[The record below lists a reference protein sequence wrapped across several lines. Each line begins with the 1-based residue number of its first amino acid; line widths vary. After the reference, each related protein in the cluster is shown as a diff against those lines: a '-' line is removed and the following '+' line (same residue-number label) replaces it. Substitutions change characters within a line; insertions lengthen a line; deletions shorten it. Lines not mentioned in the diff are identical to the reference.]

1 MAKITIEGFDEYLAQ
16 LRALEADA
24 EKICKAVV
32 YPGAAILA
40 DALRAETDALKT
52 ISDTKAR
59 NNFQHGLPNDH
70 LSDSQKAGLQA
81 GFGITPIR
89 RGNGGM
95 IQCSVGF
102 SGYNSVVTQHFPN
115 GQPNPEV
122 ARSLEKGTSYLK
134 RDKFVSRAVKAAKAG
149 AEAAMKTECD
159 AQIQRIMD
167 ENAGSGD

>member
-1 MAKITIEGFDEYLAQ
+1 MAKITIEGFDSYLAQ
-16 LRALEADA
+16 LEGLRTDSVPM
-24 EKICKAVV
+24 CKAIVF
-32 YPGAAILA
+32 PGAKILA
-40 DALRAETDALKT
+40 DAMRAEV
-52 ISDTKAR
+52 
-59 NNFQHGLPNDH
+59 NGLPAM
-70 LSDSQKAGLQA
+70 SDGAAKAHWQAGVPMAMISESQKAGLQESL
-81 GFGITPIR
+81 GITPIKR
-89 RGNGGM
+89 DKGGM
-95 IQCSVGF
+95 VQCSVGF
-102 SGYNSVVTQHFPN
+102 SGYNSVRTHKFPN